1 MKFLIIG
8 LGNFGRR
15 LAEDLTDQGH
25 DVIGVDI
32 NEHRVDDVKN
42 RISLAYIMDST
53 EKSALAALPLDEI
66 DHVVVAVGQS
76 MDHSLRTVVALKEL
90 EVKNI
95 YARALDKVHHSI
107 LSAMSV
113 AHIIIPETYAARV
126 FARSF
131 HSSEDSIELI

>member
-32 NEHRVDDVKN
+32 NEHRVNDVKD

-53 EKSALAALPLDEI
+53 EKRALAALPLDEI
-66 DHVVVAVGQS
+66 DHVVVALGQS

-95 YARALDKVHHSI
+95 YARALDKVHYSI

>member
-131 HSSEDSIELI
+131 HSNEGNIELL

>member
-15 LAEDLTDQGH
+15 LAEDLTDYGH

-32 NEHRVDDVKN
+32 NEHRVNDVKD

-53 EKSALAALPLDEI
+53 EKRALAALPLDEI